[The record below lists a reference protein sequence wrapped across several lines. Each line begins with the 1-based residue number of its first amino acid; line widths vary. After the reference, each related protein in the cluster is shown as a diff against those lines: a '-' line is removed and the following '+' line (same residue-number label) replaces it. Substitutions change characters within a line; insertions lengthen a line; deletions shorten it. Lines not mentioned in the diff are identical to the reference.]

1 MRKTT
6 TTAHS
11 LHSPPLQ
18 YCLLLFPPL
27 WAPPPRS
34 PPSLLVSPPQTP
46 TAASSDLQTAVS
58 KFFFW
63 PEGDWALVSIGN
75 SQAQSRSELQQRWRT
90 HQWAELRGQMAL
102 STAPQSHVQNIF
114 GFHSKHFCER
124 GGPWTR
130 GTKNLSS
137 PCFLQQMISMWTNG

>member
-46 TAASSDLQTAVS
+46 TAASSNLQTAVS
-58 KFFFW
+58 KYFF
-63 PEGDWALVSIGN
+63 G
-75 SQAQSRSELQQRWRT
+75 R
-90 HQWAELRGQMAL
+90 RGLGPCIYREFSKPKAAL
-102 STAPQSHVQNIF
+102 SYSNVDEVINGPNLEDRWPCQPPPQSHVQNIV

-130 GTKNLSS
+130 GTNNLSS